1 MQEESVRLRSS
12 FLNAS
17 ADFIEKYL
25 GSEIVIHKSENN
37 LERFDHGTY
46 GYNQLLKD
54 LLNLNIL
61 VIENNTYKLIID
73 NNELSNKQYI
83 VFQYIK
89 KYMPPWSI
97 RFKRGLMHLRDIQE
111 DYPKIHQ
118 CLEELGIFDKNLTDE
133 ASNFIYRVKEL
144 IYFQINSSENI
155 QIGKKGERLSIE
167 YEYKKSG
174 IRPTYQA
181 LIDERSGFDLIAYSK
196 NEEKKYIEVKASRRE
211 QAHITWNEWRTAV
224 NKNKNNETY
233 EFHFWKLGEKYHELA
248 ILNYEDLYFLGT
260 ISEKGHHW
268 ENYLIEFNYF
278 KKKFKKINKNMEYKT

>member
-1 MQEESVRLRSS
+1 MIEEPVILRTS

-25 GSEIVIHKSENN
+25 GSEILIHKSENN

-54 LLNLNIL
+54 LSNLNIL
-61 VIENNTYKLIID
+61 VLENNIYNLVIENN
-73 NNELSNKQYI
+73 ELTNKQY
-83 VFQYIK
+83 VVLQYIQ

-97 RFKRGLMHLRDIQE
+97 RFKRGLIHLRDIQE

-118 CLEELGIFDKNLTDE
+118 CLEELGIFNKNLTDE
-133 ASNFIYRVKEL
+133 ASNFIYKVKEL
-144 IYFQINSSENI
+144 IYSQMNSSANI
-155 QIGKKGERLSIE
+155 QIGKKGEKLSIE

-181 LIDERSGFDLIAYSK
+181 LIDERSGFDLIAYGK
-196 NEEKKYIEVKASRRE
+196 NEEEKYIEVKASKRG
-211 QAHITWNEWRTAV
+211 QAHITWNEWKTAI
-224 NKNKNNETY
+224 NKNENNETY
-233 EFHFWKLGEKYHELA
+233 EFHFWKLEEKYYELA
-248 ILNYEDLYFLGT
+248 ILNSDDLNFLGS

-268 ENYLIEFNYF
+268 ETYLIEFKDF
-278 KKKFKKINKNMEYKT
+278 KKKFRKINKNMEYKI

>member
-1 MQEESVRLRSS
+1 MQEKQVILRTS

-25 GSEIVIHKSENN
+25 GSEIVIHKPENN

-73 NNELSNKQYI
+73 TNELSNKQYI

-278 KKKFKKINKNMEYKT
+278 KKKFKKIDKNMEYKT

>member
-1 MQEESVRLRSS
+1 MKEEQVILRTS

-25 GSEIVIHKSENN
+25 GSEILIHESENS

-61 VIENNTYKLIID
+61 VIENNMYKLAI
-73 NNELSNKQYI
+73 NNNDLTNKQYI

-97 RFKRGLMHLRDIQE
+97 RFKRGLRQLRDIQG

-118 CLEELGIFDKNLTDE
+118 CLEELGIFDKHLTDE
-133 ASNFIYRVKEL
+133 ACNFIYKIKEL
-144 IYFQINSSENI
+144 IYSQIINSSNI
-155 QIGKKGERLSIE
+155 LTGKKGEKLSIE

-181 LIDERSGFDLIAYSK
+181 LIDERSGFDLIAHSK
-196 NEEKKYIEVKASRRE
+196 DKKDKYIEVKASQRG
-211 QAHITWNEWRTAV
+211 QAHITWNEWETAI
-224 NKNKNNETY
+224 NKIKNNEIY
-233 EFHFWKLGEKYHELA
+233 EFHFWKLEEKYYELA
-248 ILNYEDLYFLGT
+248 ILNLDDLYFLGG
-260 ISEKGHHW
+260 ILKEGHHW
-268 ENYLIEFNYF
+268 ETYLVEFNDFKNFF
-278 KKKFKKINKNMEYKT
+278 KKVNKNLDYKK